1 MANKKLLID
10 NAKKTD
16 IFLRSYLNKQAYS
29 DLIPAM
35 KYGSL
40 SGGKKIRSSVILGV
54 GKIFNINEKKLVNI
68 SAAVECIHSY
78 SLIHDDL
85 PCMDDDKTRR
95 GKPATHIRFGESTAI
110 LAGNSLL
117 TLAFEIIVDKS
128 YKIENKAKTELVKSL
143 AHCSGHVGIAGGQY
157 LDLNFEKKRKRFA
170 DILDMQ
176 KKKTGKLFSFCCYA
190 VGVIAEKN
198 NKELK
203 SLSKLGED
211 IGLLFQFADDFID
224 IRGSKKLA
232 GKSIKKDQ
240 KKGKSTLVAL
250 IGYKKAY
257 SYAHKLQKNIL
268 SKLSKHGKKA
278 NNLINTVEFILER
291 NF

>member
-1 MANKKLLID
+1 MVKKLLNK

-16 IFLRSYLNKQAYS
+16 IFLKKYLDKQAYS
-29 DLIPAM
+29 DLIPSM
-35 KYGSL
+35 TYGSL
-40 SGGKKIRSSVILGV
+40 SGGKKIRSSVILGT
-54 GKIFNINEKKLVNI
+54 GKLFNINAIKLLNVC
-68 SAAVECIHSY
+68 AAVECIHSY

-85 PCMDDDKTRR
+85 PCMDNDKIRR
-95 GKPATHIRFGESTAI
+95 GKPATHIKFGESTAI

-117 TLAFEIIVDKS
+117 TLAFEMIVDKN
-128 YKIENKAKTELVKSL
+128 YKIENKAKIELVKSL
-143 AHCSGHVGIAGGQY
+143 AYCSGHVGIAGGQY
-157 LDLNFEKKRKRFA
+157 LDLNFEKKRKKFI
-170 DILDMQ
+170 DILEMQ
-176 KKKTGKLFSFCCYA
+176 RKKTGKLFNFCCYA
-190 VGVIAEKN
+190 AGVIAKKN

-224 IRGSKKLA
+224 IKGSKKLA
-232 GKSIKKDQ
+232 GKSIKKDK

-250 IGYKKAY
+250 IGYEEAY
-257 SYAHKLQKNIL
+257 SYASKLKKNIL

-278 NNLINTVEFILER
+278 DNLINTVEFILER